1 MISSDPLV
9 GFAHVA
15 YRLGERARARA
26 LPLRFVEVRDR
37 AGLEAVIGEL
47 EVLVISGLWRDE
59 LLEKAPK
66 LRFIQSIS
74 AGTDQYGKEALRAR
88 GVRLASAAGV
98 NANAVAEHAIALLLA
113 LTRLV
118 PEAVRNQERRFWR
131 GMIGEL
137 ARREQELAGKTL
149 LLVGLGRIGARIAA
163 LAAALGMRVVA
174 VRRDPAAG
182 AGAAHEVHGLDAL
195 DRLLPGADVLLL
207 ACPLTPETEDLID
220 ARRLALL
227 EPGALFVNVARGRC
241 VVEEALV
248 EALASGRL
256 AAAAIDVAREEPLP
270 ADSPLWTA
278 PNLLITPHT
287 AGETRSYEDRMLDL
301 LVENLARL
309 RRGESTL
316 VNGVV

>member
-74 AGTDQYGKEALRAR
+74 AGTDQYGKEALRAH

-163 LAAALGMRVVA
+163 LARAFGMRVMA

-241 VVEEALV
+241 VVEEALL

-256 AAAAIDVAREEPLP
+256 AAAAIDVAREEPLLP
-270 ADSPLWTA
+270 DSPLWAA

-287 AGETRSYEDRMLDL
+287 AGETRAYEDRVLDL

>member
-1 MISSDPLV
+1 
-9 GFAHVA
+9 
-15 YRLGERARARA
+15 
-26 LPLRFVEVRDR
+26 
-37 AGLEAVIGEL
+37 
-47 EVLVISGLWRDE
+47 VISGLWRDE

-66 LRFIQSIS
+66 LRFVQSIS
-74 AGTDQYGKEALRAR
+74 AGTDQYGKDALRAR
-88 GVRLASAAGV
+88 GIRLASAAGV

-113 LTRLV
+113 LARLL

-131 GMIGEL
+131 GMIGAL
-137 ARREQELAGKTL
+137 DRREQELAGKTL
-149 LLVGLGRIGARIAA
+149 LLVGLGRIGGRIAA

-182 AGAAHEVHGLDAL
+182 AAGAHEVHGLDAL
-195 DRLLPGADVLLL
+195 DRLLPTADVLLL
-207 ACPLTPETEDLID
+207 ACPLTPETENLVD

-270 ADSPLWTA
+270 PDSPLWTA
-278 PNLLITPHT
+278 PNLLVTPHT
-287 AGETRSYEDRMLDL
+287 AGETRAYEDRVLDL
-301 LVENLARL
+301 LLENLARL
-309 RRGESTL
+309 RRGETTL
-316 VNGVV
+316 VNQVV

>member
-1 MISSDPLV
+1 
-9 GFAHVA
+9 
-15 YRLGERARARA
+15 
-26 LPLRFVEVRDR
+26 
-37 AGLEAVIGEL
+37 
-47 EVLVISGLWRDE
+47 
-59 LLEKAPK
+59 
-66 LRFIQSIS
+66 
-74 AGTDQYGKEALRAR
+74 
-88 GVRLASAAGV
+88 V

-113 LTRLV
+113 LARLL

-131 GMIGEL
+131 GMIGAL
-137 ARREQELAGKTL
+137 DRREQELAGKTL
-149 LLVGLGRIGARIAA
+149 LLVGLGRIGGRIAA

-182 AGAAHEVHGLDAL
+182 AGGAHEVHGLAAL
-195 DRLLPGADVLLL
+195 DRLLPAADVLLL

-270 ADSPLWTA
+270 PDSPLWTA

-287 AGETRSYEDRMLDL
+287 AGETRAYEDRVLDL
-301 LVENLARL
+301 LLENLARL
-309 RRGESTL
+309 RRGETTL
-316 VNGVV
+316 VNQVV

>member
-149 LLVGLGRIGARIAA
+149 LLVGLGRIGGRIAA
-163 LAAALGMRVVA
+163 LARAFGMRVMA

-182 AGAAHEVHGLDAL
+182 AAGAHEVHGLDAL

-207 ACPLTPETEDLID
+207 ACPLTPETADLID

-227 EPGALFVNVARGRC
+227 KPGALFVNVARGRC
-241 VVEEALV
+241 VVEEALL

-270 ADSPLWTA
+270 PDSPLWTA

-287 AGETRSYEDRMLDL
+287 AGETRAYEDRVLDL
-301 LVENLARL
+301 LLENLARL
-309 RRGESTL
+309 RRGESAL
-316 VNGVV
+316 VNQVV